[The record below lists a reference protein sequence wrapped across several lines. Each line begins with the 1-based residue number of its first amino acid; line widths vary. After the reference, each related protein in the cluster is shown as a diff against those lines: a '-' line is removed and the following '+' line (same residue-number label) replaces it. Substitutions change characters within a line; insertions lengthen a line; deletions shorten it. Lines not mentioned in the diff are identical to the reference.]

1 MSLLNDAAGW
11 VRAHPGRVVFPDALD
26 VRTLM
31 AARAWVEGGFGRPI
45 LIANPFAFRD
55 FCWRHGIKPFGI
67 SVIDPEHSPLLPEF
81 VAARIEKMPGVL
93 PEEVRVQLADPLWFS
108 AMMLS
113 FGEADCCIAG
123 NVSSTASVLR
133 AALKVVGL
141 QEGNKTLSSI
151 FLMVSPDE
159 QQILGFADCAVLP
172 QPTVDQLAD
181 IALATAASYRNLT
194 GGTPRVAMLS
204 FSSKGSARHPAAE
217 AVRAATEKV
226 MERAPDLMVDGEIQF
241 DAAFVPEVARQKVP
255 DSLLQGRANVFVF
268 PGLEAGNI
276 GYKLVQR
283 LGGFKALGPMI
294 QGLKFPMHDL
304 SRGCS
309 AEDMLE
315 TALLA
320 MKMAGEKRR
329 SAA

>member
-1 MSLLNDAAGW
+1 MSLLNDAATW

-26 VRTLM
+26 MRTFK
-31 AARAWVEGGFGRPI
+31 AAKAWAENGFGRPI
-45 LIANPFAFRD
+45 VLANPFAFRE
-55 FCWRHGIKPFGI
+55 FCWAHGVKPFGI
-67 SVIDPEHSPLLPEF
+67 SVIDPEHSQLLPEF
-81 VAARIEKMPGVL
+81 VAKRIEKMPGAL
-93 PEEVRVQLADPLWFS
+93 PEEIRVQLADPLWFA
-108 AMMLS
+108 AMMVS
-113 FGEADCCIAG
+113 CGEADCCIAG

-133 AALKVVGL
+133 AALKNIGL
-141 QEGNKTLSSI
+141 KEGNKTLSSI

-159 QQILGFADCAVLP
+159 QQILGFADCAVVP

-181 IALATAASYRNLT
+181 IAVATASSYQNLT
-194 GGTPRVAMLS
+194 GETPRVAMLS
-204 FSSKGSARHPAAE
+204 FSSKGSAKHPAAE

-226 MERAPDLMVDGEIQF
+226 RTLAPKLMIDGELQF

-255 DSLLQGRANVFVF
+255 DSQLQGRANVFVF
-268 PGLEAGNI
+268 PSLEAGNI

-304 SRGCS
+304 SRGCT

-320 MKMAGEKRR
+320 MKMAGEER
-329 SAA
+329 SSK

>member
-1 MSLLNDAAGW
+1 MSLLNDAANW

-26 VRTLM
+26 VRTLK
-31 AARAWVEGGFGRPI
+31 AAKAWFEGGFGRPI

-55 FCWRHGIKPFGI
+55 FCWRHGVKPFGI
-67 SVIDPEHSPLLPEF
+67 SVIDPEHSPLLSEF
-81 VAARIEKMPGVL
+81 VAKRIEKTPGAL
-93 PEEVRVQLADPLWFS
+93 PEEIRIQLADPLWFS
-108 AMMLS
+108 AMMLAS
-113 FGEADCCIAG
+113 GEADCCIAG

-141 QEGNKTLSSI
+141 KEGNKTLSSI

-159 QQILGFADCAVLP
+159 QEVLGFADCAVLP
-172 QPTVDQLAD
+172 EPTVDQLAD
-181 IALATAASYRNLT
+181 IALATASSYRNLR
-194 GGTPRVAMLS
+194 GETPRVAMLS
-204 FSSKGSARHPAAE
+204 FSSKGSAKHAAAE
-217 AVRAATEKV
+217 AVRAATQKV
-226 MERAPDLMVDGEIQF
+226 MERAPDLIIDGELQF

-268 PGLEAGNI
+268 PSLDAGNI

-320 MKMAGEKRR
+320 VKMAGEER
-329 SAA
+329 SSR